1 MKKTNYYF
9 IHIYSIHMAT
19 TENITKFL
27 PANLQQFAISFNIP
41 DAMLETNADLVVLVL
56 ESKSIS
62 DAKEKQSWFD
72 LYPLMNQEQI
82 DKLRDILT
90 REKEKLAEIEA
101 KYEAKKEEIRKKY
114 EQTYASDAYQQ
125 QQAQIRNSEMASRQQ
140 EEVEA
145 DALLN
150 QI

>member
-1 MKKTNYYF
+1 
-9 IHIYSIHMAT
+9 MAT
-19 TENITKFL
+19 QENIVKFL
-27 PANLQQFAISFNIP
+27 PQNLQAIAVNYNIP
-41 DAMLETNADLVVLVL
+41 DDMLEDNADLVVLVL

-62 DAKEKQSWFD
+62 DQKEKQSWFD
-72 LYPLMNQEQI
+72 LYSLMNQEQI

-90 REKEKLAEIEA
+90 REKQKLAEIEA
-101 KYEAKKEEIRKKY
+101 RYQAKQEEIKRKYEE
-114 EQTYASDAYQQ
+114 TYASWAYQQ
-125 QQAQIRNSEMASRQQ
+125 QQDKIRDSEKASREQ

>member
-1 MKKTNYYF
+1 
-9 IHIYSIHMAT
+9 MAT
-19 TENITKFL
+19 QENFTKFL
-27 PANLQQFAISFNIP
+27 PAHLQEVALKYSIP
-41 DAMLETNADLVVLVL
+41 DDMLENNADLVVLVL

-62 DAKEKQSWFD
+62 DQKEKQSWFD
-72 LYPLMNQEQI
+72 LYSLMNQEQI

-90 REKEKLAEIEA
+90 REKQKLAEIEA
-101 KYEAKKEEIRKKY
+101 RYQAKQEEIKKKY
-114 EQTYASDAYQQ
+114 EETYASGAYQQ
-125 QQAQIRNSEMASRQQ
+125 QQDKIRDSERASREQ

>member
-1 MKKTNYYF
+1 
-9 IHIYSIHMAT
+9 MAT
-19 TENITKFL
+19 QENITKFL
-27 PANLQQFAISFNIP
+27 PQHLQQVALNYNIP
-41 DAMLETNADLVVLVL
+41 DDMLGNNADLVVLVL

-62 DAKEKQSWFD
+62 DQKEKQSWFD
-72 LYPLMNQEQI
+72 LYSLMNQEQI

-90 REKEKLAEIEA
+90 REKQKLAEIEA
-101 KYEAKKEEIRKKY
+101 RYQAKQEEIKRKYEE
-114 EQTYASDAYQQ
+114 TYASGAYQQ
-125 QQAQIRNSEMASRQQ
+125 QQDKIRDSEIASRQQ

>member
-1 MKKTNYYF
+1 MADQDIIIKYLPEHLQSVAQNY
-9 IHIYSIHMAT
+9 
-19 TENITKFL
+19 
-27 PANLQQFAISFNIP
+27 NIP
-41 DAMLETNADLVVLVL
+41 NDMLEENSDLVVLVL

-62 DAKEKQSWFD
+62 DSTEKQSWFD
-72 LYPLMNQEQI
+72 LYSLMNQDQI

-101 KYEAKKEEIRKKY
+101 KYQAKQEEIKRKY
-114 EQTYASDAYQQ
+114 EQTYASGAYQQ
-125 QQAQIRNSEMASRQQ
+125 QQDKIRDSEIASRQQ

>member
-1 MKKTNYYF
+1 
-9 IHIYSIHMAT
+9 MAIQ
-19 TENITKFL
+19 ENVTKFL
-27 PANLQQFAISFNIP
+27 PEHLQQIALSYNIP
-41 DAMLETNADLVVLVL
+41 DDMLESNADLVVLVL

-62 DAKEKQSWFD
+62 DQKEKQSWFD
-72 LYPLMNQEQI
+72 LYSLMNQEQI

-90 REKEKLAEIEA
+90 REKQKLAEIEA
-101 KYEAKKEEIRKKY
+101 RYQAKQEEIKRKYEE
-114 EQTYASDAYQQ
+114 TYASGAYQQ
-125 QQAQIRNSEMASRQQ
+125 QQDKIRDSEKASREQ

>member
-1 MKKTNYYF
+1 
-9 IHIYSIHMAT
+9 MAT
-19 TENITKFL
+19 QENIMKFL
-27 PANLQQFAISFNIP
+27 PENLHQVALNYNIP
-41 DAMLETNADLVVLVL
+41 DDMLEENADLVVLVL

-62 DAKEKQSWFD
+62 DQKEKQSWFD
-72 LYPLMNQEQI
+72 LYSLMNQEQI

-90 REKEKLAEIEA
+90 REKQKLAEIEA
-101 KYEAKKEEIRKKY
+101 RYQAKQEEIKRKYEE
-114 EQTYASDAYQQ
+114 TYASWAYQQ
-125 QQAQIRNSEMASRQQ
+125 QQDRIRDSEKASREQ

>member
-1 MKKTNYYF
+1 
-9 IHIYSIHMAT
+9 MAT
-19 TENITKFL
+19 QENITKFL
-27 PANLQQFAISFNIP
+27 PQNLQQVALNYNIP
-41 DAMLETNADLVVLVL
+41 DDMLEDNADLVVLVL

-62 DAKEKQSWFD
+62 DQKEKQSWFD
-72 LYPLMNQEQI
+72 LYSLMNQEQV

-90 REKEKLAEIEA
+90 REKQKLAEIEA
-101 KYEAKKEEIRKKY
+101 RYQAKQEEIKRKYEE
-114 EQTYASDAYQQ
+114 TYASGAYQQ
-125 QQAQIRNSEMASRQQ
+125 QQDKIRDSEMASRQQ

>member
-1 MKKTNYYF
+1 
-9 IHIYSIHMAT
+9 MAT
-19 TENITKFL
+19 QENITKFL
-27 PANLQQFAISFNIP
+27 PEHLQQIALNYSIP
-41 DAMLETNADLVVLVL
+41 DDMLENNADLVVLVL

-62 DAKEKQSWFD
+62 DQKEKQSWFD
-72 LYPLMNQEQI
+72 LYSLMNQEQI

-90 REKEKLAEIEA
+90 REKQKLAEIEA
-101 KYEAKKEEIRKKY
+101 RYQAKQEEIKRKYEE
-114 EQTYASDAYQQ
+114 TYASGAYQQ
-125 QQAQIRNSEMASRQQ
+125 QQDRIRDTEKASREQ

>member
-1 MKKTNYYF
+1 MTNQEY
-9 IHIYSIHMAT
+9 
-19 TENITKFL
+19 ITKFL
-27 PANLQQFAISFNIP
+27 PQHLHSVAADYSIP
-41 DAMLETNADLVVLVL
+41 DDMIEFNSDLVVLVM

-62 DAKEKQSWFD
+62 EAKEKQSWFD

-101 KYEAKKEEIRKKY
+101 RYQAKQEEIKRKYEE
-114 EQTYASDAYQQ
+114 TYASWAYQQ
-125 QQAQIRNSEMASRQQ
+125 QQDKIRDTEMASRQQ

-145 DALLN
+145 DALLS
-150 QI
+150 QL

>member
-1 MKKTNYYF
+1 
-9 IHIYSIHMAT
+9 MAT
-19 TENITKFL
+19 QENITKFL
-27 PANLQQFAISFNIP
+27 PQNLQQVALNYNIP
-41 DAMLETNADLVVLVL
+41 DDMLEDNADLVVLVL

-62 DAKEKQSWFD
+62 DQKEKQSWFD
-72 LYPLMNQEQI
+72 LYSLMNQEQI

-90 REKEKLAEIEA
+90 REKQKLAEIEA
-101 KYEAKKEEIRKKY
+101 RYQAKQEEIKRKYEE
-114 EQTYASDAYQQ
+114 TYASGAYQQ
-125 QQAQIRNSEMASRQQ
+125 QQDKIRDSEMASRQQ

>member
-1 MKKTNYYF
+1 
-9 IHIYSIHMAT
+9 MAT
-19 TENITKFL
+19 QENITKFL
-27 PANLQQFAISFNIP
+27 PQHLQQIALSYNIP
-41 DAMLETNADLVVLVL
+41 DNMLENNADLVVLVL

-62 DAKEKQSWFD
+62 DQKEKQSWFD
-72 LYPLMNQEQI
+72 LYSLMNQEQI

-90 REKEKLAEIEA
+90 REKQKLAEIEA
-101 KYEAKKEEIRKKY
+101 RYQAKQEEIKKKY
-114 EQTYASDAYQQ
+114 EETYASGAYQQ
-125 QQAQIRNSEMASRQQ
+125 QQDKIRDSEKASREQ

>member
-1 MKKTNYYF
+1 MVTQE
-9 IHIYSIHMAT
+9 SIEKH
-19 TENITKFL
+19 L
-27 PANLQQFAISFNIP
+27 PERLRKVALDYNIP
-41 DAMLETNADLVVLVL
+41 NDMMENNPDLVVLVL
-56 ESKSIS
+56 ESKSINES
-62 DAKEKQSWFD
+62 KEKQSWFD
-72 LYPLMNQEQI
+72 LYSLMNQEQI

-101 KYEAKKEEIRKKY
+101 KYQAKQEEIKRKY
-114 EQTYASDAYQQ
+114 EETYASGAYQAKQ
-125 QQAQIRNSEMASRQQ
+125 DEIKQSELSSRQQ

>member
-1 MKKTNYYF
+1 
-9 IHIYSIHMAT
+9 MAT
-19 TENITKFL
+19 QENIMQYL
-27 PANLQQFAISFNIP
+27 PQHLQAVALNYMIP
-41 DAMLETNADLVVLVL
+41 DDMLQTNPDLVVLVL

-62 DAKEKQSWFD
+62 EQ
-72 LYPLMNQEQI
+72 NQDQI

-90 REKEKLAEIEA
+90 REKQKLAEIEA
-101 KYEAKKEEIRKKY
+101 RYQAKQEEIKKKY
-114 EQTYASDAYQQ
+114 EQTYASWAYQQ
-125 QQAQIRNSEMASRQQ
+125 QQDRIRSSEIATRQQ

>member
-1 MKKTNYYF
+1 
-9 IHIYSIHMAT
+9 MAT
-19 TENITKFL
+19 QENITKFL
-27 PANLQQFAISFNIP
+27 PAHLQEVALKYSIP
-41 DAMLETNADLVVLVL
+41 DDMLENNADLVVLVL

-62 DAKEKQSWFD
+62 DQKEKQSWFD
-72 LYPLMNQEQI
+72 LYSLMNQEQI

-90 REKEKLAEIEA
+90 REKQKLAEIEA
-101 KYEAKKEEIRKKY
+101 RYQAKQEEIKKKY
-114 EQTYASDAYQQ
+114 EETYASGAYQQ
-125 QQAQIRNSEMASRQQ
+125 QDKIRDSERASREQ

>member
-1 MKKTNYYF
+1 
-9 IHIYSIHMAT
+9 MAT
-19 TENITKFL
+19 QENITKFL
-27 PANLQQFAISFNIP
+27 PQNLQQVALNYNIP
-41 DAMLETNADLVVLVL
+41 DDMLEDNADLVVLVL

-62 DAKEKQSWFD
+62 DQKEKQSWFD
-72 LYPLMNQEQI
+72 LYSLMNQEQV

-90 REKEKLAEIEA
+90 REKHKLAEIEA
-101 KYEAKKEEIRKKY
+101 RYQAKQEEIKRKYEE
-114 EQTYASDAYQQ
+114 TYASGAYQQ
-125 QQAQIRNSEMASRQQ
+125 QQDKIRDSEMASRQQ